1 MNTRILILLI
11 GLQLIS
17 AEYTWNGQEWVWT
30 EPAKTKRNIDDGL
43 LSNDIGSGDIID
55 ENGDSDDEEDEI
67 GSGDLIPIYTTE
79 GSKSIYNFL
88 NRHQII
94 DRVPPI
100 GSKPTDNE
108 VQGVGEILIVQG
120 RMGDNNEEE
129 EELTGTN
136 AGSTLSTPMIALMCF
151 WGLFH

>member
-1 MNTRILILLI
+1 MKTLLVILFL
-11 GLQLIS
+11 GLPLIS

-43 LSNDIGSGDIID
+43 QSNDIGSGDIID

-88 NRHQII
+88 NRH
-94 DRVPPI
+94 
-100 GSKPTDNE
+100 
-108 VQGVGEILIVQG
+108 
-120 RMGDNNEEE
+120 
-129 EELTGTN
+129 
-136 AGSTLSTPMIALMCF
+136 
-151 WGLFH
+151 